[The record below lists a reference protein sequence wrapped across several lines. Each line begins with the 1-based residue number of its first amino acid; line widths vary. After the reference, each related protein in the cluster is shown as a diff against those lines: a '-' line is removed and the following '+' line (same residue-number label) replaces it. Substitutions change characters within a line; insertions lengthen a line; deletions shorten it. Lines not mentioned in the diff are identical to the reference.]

1 VADLAFLGKFPLKED
16 ASMKWLTG
24 LGTFVMVAGLTVAS
38 LVGSPA
44 RAQTPADLITEDD
57 IISGTMDIEFG
68 TRTNKD
74 SSGDFKDG
82 SPALGAKDKYKFNL
96 NVAKTTNF
104 TGEVTRQ
111 PNLYT
116 KLVQTRKQSAE
127 LAYSVDLA
135 VLSKD
140 LKQKKVVGKWVGV
153 VPIDPKTGAY
163 DLAGGQSQE
172 RPLRIQVDAAGKA
185 AAFTEAFSGRLIG
198 KAEKKEALASYTYKR
213 LIGNKTVE
221 LVVKRSDPM
230 RFETIRLA
238 KGPSENYPTTTVTG
252 RLDYDYETYNWL
264 TDGIRFRYTLDGKEY
279 EDVVTG
285 TIKWVEDADYD
296 TNGKGYYEF
305 NLRFNEEKNKTA
317 GDEAAAFDAMSAED
331 AFFAIDNSI
340 PCLTGKVS
348 YVDTLNG
355 ETVTAS
361 KIEYRLNANKLS
373 KQQVVNFFKVWM
385 LAVGPTNDD

>member
-1 VADLAFLGKFPLKED
+1 
-16 ASMKWLTG
+16 MKWLNG
-24 LGTFVMVAGLTVAS
+24 LGTLMLAAGLTVAS
-38 LVGSPA
+38 LVASPTL
-44 RAQTPADLITEDD
+44 AQTPTDLLTEDD

-74 SSGDFKDG
+74 SSGDFKEG
-82 SPALGAKDKYKFNL
+82 SPALGAKDKYKFAL

-104 TGEVTRQ
+104 SGEVTRQ

-116 KLVQTRKQSAE
+116 KLVQSRKQSAE
-127 LAYSVDLA
+127 LAYSIDLG
-135 VLSKD
+135 VLNPKD
-140 LKQKKVVGKWVGV
+140 TKQKKVVGKWVGV
-153 VPIDPKTGAY
+153 VPIDAKTGAY
-163 DLAGGQSQE
+163 DLAGGQAQE
-172 RPLRIQVDAAGKA
+172 RPLRIQVDTVGKA
-185 AAFTEAFSGRLIG
+185 SGFTEAFTGRLVG

-221 LVVKRSDPM
+221 LVVKKSDPM

-238 KGPSENYPTTTVTG
+238 KGPAEVYPTTTVTG

-285 TIKWVEDADYD
+285 TIKWVEDSDYD

-317 GDEAAAFDAMSAED
+317 GSEAAAFDAMSAED
-331 AFFAIDNSI
+331 AFFAVDNTI

-361 KIEYRLNANKLS
+361 KIEYNLNANKLS
-373 KQQVVNFFKVWM
+373 KQQVMNFFKLWM

>member
-1 VADLAFLGKFPLKED
+1 
-16 ASMKWLTG
+16 MKWQFGFSTL
-24 LGTFVMVAGLTVAS
+24 LLAAGLTVAS
-38 LVGSPA
+38 LVGSTA
-44 RAQTPADLITEDD
+44 RAQTPTDLLTEED
-57 IISGTMDIEFG
+57 IISGTMDIEFA

-74 SSGDFKDG
+74 TSGDFKEG
-82 SPALGAKDKYKFNL
+82 APALGAKDKYKFNF

-104 TGEVTRQ
+104 SGEVTRQ

-116 KLVQTRKQSAE
+116 KLVQSRKQSAE

-135 VLSKD
+135 VLNPKD
-140 LKQKKVVGKWVGV
+140 TKQKKVVGKWVGV

-163 DLAGGQSQE
+163 DLAGGAAQE
-172 RPLRIQVDAAGKA
+172 RPLRIQIDTVGKA
-185 AAFTEAFSGRLIG
+185 TGFTEPFSGRLVG
-198 KAEKKEALASYTYKR
+198 KAEKKDGLAQYTYKR

-221 LVVKRSDPM
+221 FVVKKSDPM
-230 RFETIRLA
+230 RFESIRLA
-238 KGPSENYPTTTVTG
+238 KGPAEVYPTTTVTG

-317 GDEAAAFDAMSAED
+317 GSEAAAFDAMSAED
-331 AFFAIDNSI
+331 AFFAVDNSI

-361 KIEYRLNANKLS
+361 KIEYHLNANKLS
-373 KQQVVNFFKVWM
+373 KQQVMNFFKLWM

>member
-1 VADLAFLGKFPLKED
+1 
-16 ASMKWLTG
+16 MKWLTG